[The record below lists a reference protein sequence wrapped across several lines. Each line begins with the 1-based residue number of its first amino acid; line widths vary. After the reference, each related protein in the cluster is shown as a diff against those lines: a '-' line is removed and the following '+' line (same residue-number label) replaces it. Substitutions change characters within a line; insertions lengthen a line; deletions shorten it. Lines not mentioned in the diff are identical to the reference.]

1 MINEKEDTICVYVY
15 NVVVI
20 QQMYDKKKLSNSCSM
35 ETYLVLN
42 FHTFISKIHT
52 EQNKE

>member
-20 QQMYDKKKLSNSCSM
+20 QQMYDKKKFLIPVAWK
-35 ETYLVLN
+35 ET
-42 FHTFISKIHT
+42 
-52 EQNKE
+52 